1 MKREE
6 SQPQRRPTLE
16 DFARI
21 RIGSS
26 RVVSR
31 EGAIVQVNEFDS
43 DTKGIFVA
51 GVCQEHVPGSDC
63 DKDPGREP
71 IGCEC
76 EVRWLDIVEVRT

>member
-1 MKREE
+1 MTAQ
-6 SQPQRRPTLE
+6 SAPQHRHPTLE

-31 EGAIVQVNEFDS
+31 DGAVVTVSEFDS
-43 DTKGIFVA
+43 DTKGLFVA
-51 GVCQEHVPGSDC
+51 GICQEHVPGSDC

-76 EVRWLDIVEVRT
+76 EVRWLDIVEVRP